1 MREQAAKNAL
11 EADKLIKGPLA
22 EAEEWALAN
31 PDPALEKQERLA
43 EAPSIQSGDVGQRML
58 TPETRHEANKDFVK
72 AAATEVAANAALG
85 GAGKAV
91 QAALP
96 FIPLKPAFV
105 RDLLGHIQE
114 AAQATSRFRRPST
127 RPSGSLS
134 QSIDEHF
141 TSSLAEATQTKRV
154 PHPDPEL
161 NVAIHEYYTAHKKL
175 RDLEEGTIGPQE
187 YFERRKLINA
197 AKKAVDDSMERVEAR
212 GKKLTLPELSKDYS
226 RLSDEYRQL
235 YQGKSKL
242 DPPVPYS
249 SQAIPPTESA
259 SIAAAR
265 LNHPSP
271 SLSPQDK
278 AKLSSQLERT
288 PGWSKTSEGF
298 WEYSDSPWEGH
309 EGKYRDRTTKRLAD
323 VTESPE
329 AISQHGGYP
338 QTQLGPIN
346 THIRNPGRDFHSL
359 DRGGEGKDL
368 EVARALARLDPA
380 DAAKLESNQKRNE
393 AILSEFEQ
401 ALKLIGHDPSKPL
414 TANEVEELTEKLN
427 ALGRSNK

>member
-1 MREQAAKNAL
+1 MAESQELVLKRMREQAAKDAL

-105 RDLLGHIQE
+105 RDLLGHLQ
-114 AAQATSRFRRPST
+114 AKAQATSRFRGPSI
-127 RPSGSLS
+127 RAQGSLS
-134 QSIDEHF
+134 RSIDKHF

-161 NVAIHEYYTAHKKL
+161 NVAIHEYHKALRKV
-175 RDLEEGTIGPQE
+175 RDLEGGTIGDLS
-187 YFERRKLINA
+187 FRRSSIIQK
-197 AKKAVDDSMERVEAR
+197 AKSTAIDALKRVEAR
-212 GKKLTLPELSKDYS
+212 GKKLGLPELDVA
-226 RLSDEYRQL
+226 
-235 YQGKSKL
+235 YQDASNQF
-242 DPPVPYS
+242 DFPVPYS
-249 SQAIPPTESA
+249 SQAIPSTESA

-265 LNHPSP
+265 LNHPDP
-271 SLSPQDK
+271 RLPPKDK
-278 AKLSSQLERT
+278 AKLSDQLERT
-288 PGWSKTSEGF
+288 PGWNKTSEGF
-298 WEYSDSPWEGH
+298 WEYSDSPWEWH
-309 EGKYRDRTTKRLAD
+309 EGKYRDRTTQRLANS
-323 VTESPE
+323 TETSGRPW
-329 AISQHGGYP
+329 P
-338 QTQLGPIN
+338 RTQLGPMD
-346 THIRNPGRDFHSL
+346 TYVRDL
-359 DRGGEGKDL
+359 DVDYAPEQKWRTRPYER
-368 EVARALARLDPA
+368 EAARALARLDPA
-380 DAAKLESNQKRNE
+380 DVAKLEATDARNKGVL
-393 AILSEFEQ
+393 AEFEQ
-401 ALKLIGHDPSKPL
+401 ALKLIGHDVDKPL
-414 TANEVEELTEKLN
+414 TAYEVEELTEKLN